1 MCLETV
7 GKIVEATIEGHTA
20 SVEATGEVVDF
31 VADGIPLAGKLFGG
45 GIRGR
50 FNGVALCDERIEIDH
65 LNMVVE
71 GIEDCFSRNAC
82 RKASD
87 SGEVSSLGHGGED
100 ASRFLLSL
108 AAGCE
113 QRAFLFP
120 NFGRAHLGTY
130 RENLYHQG
138 CVIGRLDEILVR
150 PLGLIQKYS
159 VLG

>member
-7 GKIVEATIEGHTA
+7 GKIVEATVEGHTA

-31 VADGIPLAGKLFGG
+31 VADGIPLAGKLLGG
-45 GIRGR
+45 GVGGR

-113 QRAFLFP
+113 RTSFSLSDFWS
-120 NFGRAHLGTY
+120 GTLGY
-130 RENLYHQG
+130 LSRELVSPSMCN
-138 CVIGRLDEILVR
+138 RLV
-150 PLGLIQKYS
+150 G
-159 VLG
+159 